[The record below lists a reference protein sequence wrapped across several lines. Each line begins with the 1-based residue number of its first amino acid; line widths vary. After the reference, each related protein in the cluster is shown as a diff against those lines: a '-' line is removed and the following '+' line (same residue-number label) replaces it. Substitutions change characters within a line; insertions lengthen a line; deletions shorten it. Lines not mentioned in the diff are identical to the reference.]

1 MCVLIIMFVSSLIY
15 CYSISKLSNTVENRT
30 KIMYA
35 IDAYMTEFDCPLKGL
50 ELLWQMEDFDKT
62 LFRLWD
68 WGYKN
73 ILPKEDFELIKP
85 YLKGERQ

>member
-1 MCVLIIMFVSSLIY
+1 MYVIILMFIGSFIF
-15 CYSISKLSNTVENRT
+15 CYLLSKLSNTAQARQ

-35 IDAYMTEFDCPLKGL
+35 IDAYVTEFDCPLKGL

-85 YLKGERQ
+85 YIEEK